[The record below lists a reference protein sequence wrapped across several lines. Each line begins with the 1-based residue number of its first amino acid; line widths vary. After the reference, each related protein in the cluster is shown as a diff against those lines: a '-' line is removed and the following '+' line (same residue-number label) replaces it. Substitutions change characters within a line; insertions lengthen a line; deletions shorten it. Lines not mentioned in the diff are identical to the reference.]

1 MTMQT
6 TAHQA
11 LYWPLAWHRGRLFQ
25 WLALIACAWLTA
37 GAVQAQPAFGREVLP
52 APALPGLVTLA
63 PPAAGS
69 PSEVWHLTDGAL
81 SVRNVSAPTLQI
93 VRPQGH
99 GHGGAVIVAPG
110 GGFLGLAYEREGQE
124 VARWLA
130 SQGFVAF
137 ILKYRVLPTP
147 TSQDAFIDGVARA
160 IRGEADGIRT
170 PGNTPPEALED
181 GVRALRWVRTHASE
195 HGVDPRRVGAM
206 GFSAGGFLVRS
217 LIENGGSDRPDFGI
231 AIYPRMTALN
241 PVRPAPPLFVLIAAD
256 DFLLRGVS
264 GLPIFDSYRAAG
276 GAIALHVLPAG
287 GHGFGLGRPGTP
299 SEGWPDILR
308 RWLVSQGL
316 MSPAPTA
323 TEATGKR

>member
-1 MTMQT
+1 MQD
-6 TAHQA
+6 TARQHPRR
-11 LYWPLAWHRGRLFQ
+11 PLASHCSRIALR
-25 WLALIACAWLTA
+25 LALVACALLTA
-37 GAVQAQPAFGREVLP
+37 GAVKAQPAFGREVLP
-52 APALPGLVTLA
+52 APVLPGLVTLA

-69 PSEVWHLTDGAL
+69 LPEVWHLTDGAL

-93 VRPQGH
+93 VRPQGRSN
-99 GHGGAVIVAPG
+99 GGAVIVAPG

-137 ILKYRVLPTP
+137 VLKYRVLPTP
-147 TSQDAFIDGVARA
+147 AAQDAFIDGVARA
-160 IRGEADGIRT
+160 IRGEADGLRT
-170 PGNTPPEALED
+170 PANTPPEALED
-181 GVRALRWVRTHASE
+181 GLRALRWVREHASE

-256 DFLLRGVS
+256 DFLLRGVN

-287 GHGFGLGRPGTP
+287 GHGFGMGRPGTP

-308 RWLVSQGL
+308 RWLESQGL
-316 MSPAPTA
+316 NSPAPRA
-323 TEATGKR
+323 TDGAGRR